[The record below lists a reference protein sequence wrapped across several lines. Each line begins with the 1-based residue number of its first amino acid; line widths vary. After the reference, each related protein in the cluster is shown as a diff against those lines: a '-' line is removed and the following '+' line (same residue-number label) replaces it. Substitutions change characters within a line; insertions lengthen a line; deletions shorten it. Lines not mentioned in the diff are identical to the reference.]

1 MWIYPKASSCRGKKP
16 QFGQSGTL
24 VGIFLLFTQG
34 KVPFCHDIFQKA
46 VRHVCVYALIS
57 PWANAAS
64 SDPLL
69 PTAQYKFLWLSC
81 KQRKWCWWIKQK
93 NLLTL
98 LSKITSSTNGNAGS
112 ALLESNST
120 QNLHSVN
127 HPFPLI
133 MKKNTFPYILINLK
147 NIMQIEK
154 CTFVRMLSGS
164 TFHSGGLFV
173 STGKHR
179 ESSNKLLWYTVLA
192 AINKSMWRGVLK
204 GKMLLSVGV
213 QFNFAQN

>member
-1 MWIYPKASSCRGKKP
+1 M
-16 QFGQSGTL
+16 
-24 VGIFLLFTQG
+24 
-34 KVPFCHDIFQKA
+34 
-46 VRHVCVYALIS
+46 CVYAIS
-57 PWANAAS
+57 SLQANTAS

-69 PTAQYKFLWLSC
+69 PNTLYKSLWLSRM
-81 KQRKWCWWIKQK
+81 QRKWCWWIKQK

-98 LSKITSSTNGNAGS
+98 LSEITPSTNENARS
-112 ALLESNST
+112 ALFESNST
-120 QNLHSVN
+120 QNLHSDFFYVN

-133 MKKNTFPYILINLK
+133 IKWNSFPYILINLK

-192 AINKSMWRGVLK
+192 AVNKSMWRGVLK

>member
-1 MWIYPKASSCRGKKP
+1 M
-16 QFGQSGTL
+16 
-24 VGIFLLFTQG
+24 
-34 KVPFCHDIFQKA
+34 
-46 VRHVCVYALIS
+46 CVYALIS
-57 PWANAAS
+57 HWAKAAS
-64 SDPLL
+64 SDSSL
-69 PTAQYKFLWLSC
+69 PTAQYKCLWLSC

-93 NLLTL
+93 NVLTL
-98 LSKITSSTNGNAGS
+98 LSEITPSNNGNAGS
-112 ALLESNST
+112 ALFKTT

-127 HPFPLI
+127 NPFPLI
-133 MKKNTFPYILINLK
+133 MKRNTSPYILINLK

-164 TFHSGGLFV
+164 TFHSGELFV

-192 AINKSMWRGVLK
+192 AVNKSMWRGVLK

>member
-1 MWIYPKASSCRGKKP
+1 MISFKKSVKHVWI
-16 QFGQSGTL
+16 
-24 VGIFLLFTQG
+24 
-34 KVPFCHDIFQKA
+34 
-46 VRHVCVYALIS
+46 YALIS
-57 PWANAAS
+57 PWANTAS
-64 SDPLL
+64 SDSFLS
-69 PTAQYKFLWLSC
+69 TAQYKCLWLSC
-81 KQRKWCWWIKQK
+81 KPRKWCWWIKQK

-98 LSKITSSTNGNAGS
+98 MSEIIPNTNGNAGP

-120 QNLHSVN
+120 LNLHSVN
-127 HPFPLI
+127 DPFPLI
-133 MKKNTFPYILINLK
+133 MKRNTFPYILINLK

-164 TFHSGGLFV
+164 TFHSGELFV

-179 ESSNKLLWYTVLA
+179 ESSNKLLWYIVLA
-192 AINKSMWRGVLK
+192 AVNKSMWRGVLK

>member
-1 MWIYPKASSCRGKKP
+1 MYAISSLRAK
-16 QFGQSGTL
+16 
-24 VGIFLLFTQG
+24 
-34 KVPFCHDIFQKA
+34 
-46 VRHVCVYALIS
+46 
-57 PWANAAS
+57 AAS

-69 PTAQYKFLWLSC
+69 PNALYKCLWLSHM
-81 KQRKWCWWIKQK
+81 QRKWCWWTKQK
-93 NLLTL
+93 NLLTI
-98 LSKITSSTNGNAGS
+98 LSEITPSANKNARS
-112 ALLESNST
+112 ALFASNST
-120 QNLHSVN
+120 QNLCSDFFYVN

-133 MKKNTFPYILINLK
+133 IKWKSFPYILINLK
-147 NIMQIEK
+147 NFVQIEK
-154 CTFVRMLSGS
+154 CTFVRMVSGS

-192 AINKSMWRGVLK
+192 AVNKSMWRGVLK